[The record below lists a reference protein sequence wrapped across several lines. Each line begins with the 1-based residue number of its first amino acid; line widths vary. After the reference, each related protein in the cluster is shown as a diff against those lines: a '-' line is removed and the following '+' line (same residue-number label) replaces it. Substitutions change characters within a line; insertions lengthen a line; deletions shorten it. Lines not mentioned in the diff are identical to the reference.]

1 MKNMDSKLH
10 ILVCYEKSCAGET
23 VATEQICS
31 ELARFKDV
39 NLKTYSAPPLFKTDS
54 LNYFFWIFKSITSWV
69 GIVARN
75 RNVNWIYTPTY
86 TAGVIAS
93 LLKPISGAKICFHYH
108 GSRMPDK
115 PSGTNFLRYLT
126 QWSKYTI
133 TRILHH
139 LFLLN
144 LDLIIVP
151 SDYSKNLLK
160 KQFSATKG
168 KKIIVIPNGVD
179 LKVFKERPFKTKLSL
194 RKKYNIKRNAKVIL
208 AIGRL
213 NKEKRVDLLFPVI
226 SLLKDKIPNILL
238 LIAYPKEGT
247 KDERIY
253 KRKLKKQIMR
263 LGISDYVLRLPG
275 EKNIANIYAMSD
287 LVVLA
292 SKKENFPLV
301 MLEALASKVIFISTP
316 VGGVKQILLDI
327 DKRLVIKNTKPKA
340 LSKQL
345 SSVLNFSNRQKNIIR
360 QKGYKLAQQHSWKKT
375 AKGLLASLNY

>member
-1 MKNMDSKLH
+1 MDSKLH

-39 NLKTYSAPPLFKTDS
+39 NLKTYSAPPLFKTNS
-54 LNYFFWIFKSITSWV
+54 LSYFFWVFKSIASWV
-69 GIVARN
+69 GIIARN

-86 TAGVIAS
+86 TAGVAAS
-93 LLKPISGAKICFHYH
+93 LLKPISDVKICFHYH

-115 PSGTNFLRYLT
+115 PSGANFLRYLT
-126 QWSKYTI
+126 QWSKYTT

-179 LKVFKERPFKTKLSL
+179 LKVFKEKPFKTKLSL
-194 RKKYNIKRNAKVIL
+194 RKKYNIEKDGTVVL
-208 AIGRL
+208 AIGSL
-213 NKEKRVDLLFPVI
+213 NKRKRIDLFLQALYF
-226 SLLKDKIPNILL
+226 LKDKVPNILL
-238 LIAYPKEGT
+238 LIAYPKEGK

-263 LGISDYVLRLPG
+263 LEISDYVLWLSNK
-275 EKNIANIYAMSD
+275 KNIANIYTISN
-287 LVVLA
+287 LVILT
-292 SKKENFPLV
+292 SEKENFPLI
-301 MLEALASKVIFISTP
+301 MLEALASKVIFVSTP
-316 VGGVKQILLDI
+316 VGGVKQILPDI

-340 LSKQL
+340 LSEQINSL
-345 SSVLNFSNRQKNIIR
+345 LNLSNRQKNIIC
-360 QKGYKLAQQHSWKKT
+360 QKGHKLAQQYSWEKT
-375 AKGLLASLNY
+375 AKGLLASLSY